1 MLLDHMQIDIDGM
14 KKILADRRL
23 KSLALELLPEHR
35 RADRDAINTVLGF
48 GFHTLHEKMLQDGV
62 PPWPEMCFFARI

>member
-1 MLLDHMQIDIDGM
+1 MQMDVAGM

-35 RADRDAINTVLGF
+35 RADREAIDTVLGF
-48 GFHTLHEKMLQDGV
+48 GFRSLNDKNHFQDEI
-62 PPWPEMCFFARI
+62 PPSPDMCFFVRT